1 MVVNINCQLYFS
13 CEFCDRRCQTILGQM
28 LNATNLENLNKMKKD
43 NTARIEGNV
52 FECRTGIRIKVLHT
66 KH

>member
-28 LNATNLENLNKMKKD
+28 LNAMAFNNTEKEKIISNAIYKVFKMVMTSD
-43 NTARIEGNV
+43 LQQTV
-52 FECRTGIRIKVLHT
+52 
-66 KH
+66 

>member
-43 NTARIEGNV
+43 NTARIEGDV
-52 FECRTGIRIKVLHT
+52 FEHHTGIGMKISQT